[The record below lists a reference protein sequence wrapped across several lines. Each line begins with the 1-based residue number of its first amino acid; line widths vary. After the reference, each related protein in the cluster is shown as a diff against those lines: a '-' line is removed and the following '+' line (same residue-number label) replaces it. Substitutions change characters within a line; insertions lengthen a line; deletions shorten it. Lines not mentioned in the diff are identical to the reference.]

1 MELTLWTYEGPP
13 HVGAMRIAA
22 SMEGVHY
29 VLHAP
34 QGDTYA
40 DLLFTMI
47 ERRNRRPPVTYTTF
61 QARDL
66 GGDTAELVKRSIAQ
80 AVERFQPEALLVGES
95 CTAELIQD
103 QPGALAAGMGFG
115 DLPIVSLELPAYSKK
130 ENWGATETF
139 YQLVRSLL
147 KNQLPEPGAA
157 KPAPSRWRQE
167 GRRPRVNLLGPS
179 LLGFR
184 CRDDVREVTR
194 LLAELGIDVAVTAP
208 LGSRPAD
215 LMRIPS
221 ADANVC
227 LYPEV
232 AASVCSWLERSF
244 GMATV
249 KTVPIGIAATEA
261 FLAELAQ
268 VLDLDPGPG
277 EAGASETGAGKAGA
291 SKAGPA
297 ATNGTTGLGERASRL
312 PWYSRSV
319 DSTYLTGKRVFIFG
333 DATHA
338 VAAAR
343 IASKELGFEVVGL
356 GSYSREQAR
365 EVRAAAKELG
375 LEALITDDYL
385 AVEQAMAEAAPE
397 LVLGTQMERHSAKR
411 LGIPCAVIST
421 PLHVQDVPARFSPQM
436 GWEGANVIFDSW
448 VHPLM
453 MGLEEHLIGMFR
465 HDFEFVDGHRSH
477 LGDGA
482 PAAAPQAAPAAA
494 PANPAAAPATVQTG
508 SGGAGSAATATLVAE
523 PALATAQETVQHNG
537 LAAAGPSPQ
546 GEPHWSADG
555 EAELAKIP
563 FFVRGKVRRNTETFA
578 RERGMARIDAETL
591 YDAKAHYSR

>member
-47 ERRNRRPPVTYTTF
+47 ERRDRRPPVTYTTF

-103 QPGALAAGMGFG
+103 QPGALAMGMGFG

-130 ENWGATETF
+130 ENWGAAETF

-147 KNQLPEPGAA
+147 KNQLPQPGSP
-157 KPAPSRWRQE
+157 KPSPLRWKEE

-184 CRDDVREVTR
+184 CRDDMREVTR
-194 LLAELGIDVAVTAP
+194 LLAERGIDVAVTAP
-208 LGSRPAD
+208 LGARPAD
-215 LMRIPS
+215 LMRIPT

-232 AASVCSWLERSF
+232 ASTVCSWLERSF
-244 GMATV
+244 GMPTI

-261 FLAELAQ
+261 FLAELEQ
-268 VLDLDPGPG
+268 VLGLEK
-277 EAGASETGAGKAGA
+277 EASGREGQGRA
-291 SKAGPA
+291 
-297 ATNGTTGLGERASRL
+297 LGENTSRL

-343 IASKELGFEVVGL
+343 IASRELGFEVVGL
-356 GSYSREQAR
+356 GTYSRELAR
-365 EVRAAAKELG
+365 EVRAAAQELG

-385 AVEQAMAEAAPE
+385 AVEKAMAEAAPE

-421 PLHVQDVPARFSPQM
+421 PLHVQDVPARYSPQM

-482 PAAAPQAAPAAA
+482 PAMGPGAEAVPISSAPADGAVGGSA
-494 PANPAAAPATVQTG
+494 QSTGGGHAGGGGGTAVLTPPANVV
-508 SGGAGSAATATLVAE
+508 SAATAA
-523 PALATAQETVQHNG
+523 ATATIAE
-537 LAAAGPSPQ
+537 AAASEKGGQGTPS
-546 GEPHWSADG
+546 WSADG
-555 EAELAKIP
+555 EAELHKIP

-578 RERGMARIDAETL
+578 RERGVAVIDAETL
-591 YDAKAHYSR
+591 YDAKAHFSR

>member
-1 MELTLWTYEGPP
+1 
-13 HVGAMRIAA
+13 MRIAA

-47 ERRNRRPPVTYTTF
+47 ERRDKRPPVTYTTF

-66 GGDTAELVKRSIAQ
+66 GGDTAELVKRTIAQ
-80 AVERFQPEALLVGES
+80 AVERFHPEALLVGES

-103 QPGALAAGMGFG
+103 QPGALAAGM
-115 DLPIVSLELPAYSKK
+115 DLGGIPMVSLELPAYSKK
-130 ENWGATETF
+130 ENWGAAETF
-139 YQLVRSLL
+139 YQLVRGLL
-147 KNQLPEPGAA
+147 KEQVPPPGSP
-157 KPAPSRWRQE
+157 KIAPTRWKEE

-184 CRDDVREVTR
+184 CRDDVREITH
-194 LLAELGIDVAVTAP
+194 LLAEQGIDVTVVAP
-208 LGSRPAD
+208 LDARPAD
-215 LMRIPS
+215 LQRIPT

-232 AASVCSWLERSF
+232 AAPVCSWLERSF

-249 KTVPIGIAATEA
+249 KTVPIGIRATTA
-261 FLAELAQ
+261 FLTEITTL
-268 VLDLDPGPG
+268 LGLDPM
-277 EAGASETGAGKAGA
+277 GA
-291 SKAGPA
+291 A
-297 ATNGTTGLGERASRL
+297 AAEIERRSRL

-319 DSTYLTGKRVFIFG
+319 DSTSLTGKRVFIFG

-338 VAAAR
+338 IAASR
-343 IASKELGFEVVGL
+343 IASQELGFEVVGL
-356 GSYSREQAR
+356 GTYSRELAR

-375 LEALITDDYL
+375 LEALISDDYL
-385 AVEQAMAEAAPE
+385 VVEKAMAEAAPE

-421 PLHVQDVPARFSPQM
+421 PLHVQDVPARYSPQM
-436 GWEGANVIFDSW
+436 GWEGANVIFDAW

-482 PAAAPQAAPAAA
+482 PAPSPVADAVQESSAAASPGAVSTGMEAMEPSGAVALAEAPAA
-494 PANPAAAPATVQTG
+494 TG
-508 SGGAGSAATATLVAE
+508 DLVW
-523 PALATAQETVQHNG
+523 TT
-537 LAAAGPSPQ
+537 
-546 GEPHWSADG
+546 DG
-555 EAELAKIP
+555 EAELHKIP
-563 FFVRGKVRRNTETFA
+563 FFVRGKVRRNTEAFA
-578 RERGMARIDAETL
+578 KERGLSAITSETL
-591 YDAKAHYSR
+591 YDAKAHFSR

>member
-13 HVGAMRIAA
+13 HVGAMRVAT

-47 ERRNRRPPVTYTTF
+47 ERRGKRPPVTYTTF

-66 GGDTAELVKRSIAQ
+66 GGDTAELVKRTVAA

-103 QPGALAAGMGFG
+103 QPGALAAGM
-115 DLPIVSLELPAYSKK
+115 DLGGIPMVSLELPAYSKK
-130 ENWGATETF
+130 ENWGAAETF
-139 YQLVRSLL
+139 YQLVRGLL
-147 KNQLPEPGAA
+147 KEQVPPPGSP
-157 KPAPSRWRQE
+157 KIDPTRWRGE
-167 GRRPRVNLLGPS
+167 NRRPRVNLLGPS

-184 CRDDVREVTR
+184 CRDDVREVTK
-194 LLAELGIDVAVTAP
+194 LLAEHGIEVTVVAP
-208 LGSRPAD
+208 LEARPAD
-215 LMRIPS
+215 LQRLPS

-227 LYPEV
+227 LYPEL
-232 AASVCSWLERSF
+232 AAPVCSWLERSF

-249 KTVPIGIAATEA
+249 RTVPIGVGATQEFLQEICAVLGLEA
-261 FLAELAQ
+261 PEL
-268 VLDLDPGPG
+268 G
-277 EAGASETGAGKAGA
+277 E
-291 SKAGPA
+291 
-297 ATNGTTGLGERASRL
+297 GERASRL

-338 VAAAR
+338 LAAAR
-343 IASKELGFEVVGL
+343 IASRELGFEVVGL
-356 GSYSREQAR
+356 GTYSRELAR

-375 LEALITDDYL
+375 LEALISDDYL
-385 AVEQAMAEAAPE
+385 VVEKAMAEAAPE

-411 LGIPCAVIST
+411 LGVPCAVIST
-421 PLHVQDVPARFSPQM
+421 PLHVQDVPARYAPQM
-436 GWEGANVIFDSW
+436 GWEGANVIFDTW

-482 PAAAPQAAPAAA
+482 PSVSPATDPLPAGEAVHGVATATIEAPAPVTTETPAAA
-494 PANPAAAPATVQTG
+494 
-508 SGGAGSAATATLVAE
+508 
-523 PALATAQETVQHNG
+523 
-537 LAAAGPSPQ
+537 
-546 GEPHWSADG
+546 GEPLWSGDG
-555 EAELAKIP
+555 EAELHKIP
-563 FFVRGKVRRNTETFA
+563 FFVRGKVRRNTELFA
-578 RERGMARIDAETL
+578 RERGIAVIDAETL
-591 YDAKAHYSR
+591 YDAKAHFSR